1 MKAQSAKFEN
11 ARLLR
16 RCEAEKSRPG
26 PHPSLTM
33 RKITR
38 KAASRARR
46 IEAMDRWV
54 EEVAQRVEE
63 ADDEE
68 QSAQLVH
75 VRQQLDLLVQY
86 QATCAKLQAFSKSL
100 RDRGASLVPLRFPL
114 RPTPRNRQ
122 SIEEGLTRSFKRF
135 LEDLYVQCLTTN
147 AQRLECLRHA
157 NDSPLVTR
165 LTATFALASCRVLDR
180 EIDASQAVE
189 SCVSVLEGC
198 RTGLIR
204 AEREALGE
212 VREACLV
219 VAELMG
225 LFCRRWS
232 ARKRSASRADT
243 VMVGRA
249 FLKTAARQG
258 KGMSYAVHTLCKRRR
273 MAPVFEG
280 HAWMTR
286 QYDGL
291 TDDEVLDVCNRLVD
305 SHVHIAQAVSWEA
318 HRVEWLRVVSVAN
331 ACWDGVALA
340 SSQPAALADGDV
352 DDAAAQTWATDGAVL
367 HAPAHM
373 ATFATLEQLRLVA
386 EPQTAQFSCFL
397 STVRVTNVLL
407 ELLHSHRLV
416 LNRISAEY
424 AQRIAAFD
432 FSKYES
438 AGERIVADTLRPF
451 GETVGVS
458 FDG

>member
-1 MKAQSAKFEN
+1 
-11 ARLLR
+11 
-16 RCEAEKSRPG
+16 
-26 PHPSLTM
+26 M
-33 RKITR
+33 RKVTR

-54 EEVAQRVEE
+54 EEVARRVEE

-68 QSAQLVH
+68 QHTQLVH

-86 QATCAKLQAFSKSL
+86 QATCAKLQTFAKGL
-100 RDRGASLVPLRFPL
+100 RDHGALLVPLRFPL

-147 AQRLECLRHA
+147 AQQLESLRHA
-157 NDSPLVTR
+157 SDSPLVAR
-165 LTATFALASCRVLDR
+165 LTSTFALASCRVLDR
-180 EIDASQAVE
+180 ELDASLAVRN
-189 SCVSVLEGC
+189 CVSVLERC
-198 RTGLIR
+198 RIGLIR

-219 VAELMG
+219 VADLMA

-243 VMVGRA
+243 VTVGRA

-258 KGMSYAVHTLCKRRR
+258 KGLSYAVHTLCKRRR

-280 HAWMTR
+280 HGWMTR

-305 SHVHIAQAVSWEA
+305 SHVHLAQAVSWEA
-318 HRVEWLRVVSVAN
+318 RRVEWLCVVSVAN
-331 ACWDGVALA
+331 GCWDGMAIA
-340 SSQPAALADGDV
+340 SNQQPTALADDHADGAV
-352 DDAAAQTWATDGAVL
+352 QTWATDGAVL

-373 ATFATLEQLRLVA
+373 GAFATLEQLRLVA

-451 GETVGVS
+451 GETVGVC

>member
-1 MKAQSAKFEN
+1 
-11 ARLLR
+11 
-16 RCEAEKSRPG
+16 
-26 PHPSLTM
+26 M
-33 RKITR
+33 RKVTR
-38 KAASRARR
+38 KAVARARR
-46 IEAMDRWV
+46 IEAMDRWA

-63 ADDEE
+63 ADDDE
-68 QSAQLVH
+68 QHAQLVH

-86 QATCAKLQAFSKSL
+86 QATCAKLQTFSKGL
-100 RDRGASLVPLRFPL
+100 RDRGALLVPLRFPL

-147 AQRLECLRHA
+147 AQRLESLRHA
-157 NDSPLVTR
+157 SDSPLVTR
-165 LTATFALASCRVLDR
+165 LTSTFALASCRVLDR
-180 EIDASQAVE
+180 EIDASQAVQ
-189 SCVSVLEGC
+189 SCMNVLEAC
-198 RTGLIR
+198 RIGLIR

-219 VAELMG
+219 IAELMA

-243 VMVGRA
+243 VTVGRA

-305 SHVHIAQAVSWEA
+305 SHVHLAQAVSWEA
-318 HRVEWLRVVSVAN
+318 RRVEYLRVASVAN
-331 ACWDGVALA
+331 GCWDGMAIA
-340 SSQPAALADGDV
+340 SNQQPPALADDHADGAV
-352 DDAAAQTWATDGAVL
+352 VQTWATDGAVL

-373 ATFATLEQLRLVA
+373 GAFATLEQLRLVA
-386 EPQTAQFSCFL
+386 EPQTTQFSCFL

-451 GETVGVS
+451 GETVGVC

>member
-1 MKAQSAKFEN
+1 
-11 ARLLR
+11 
-16 RCEAEKSRPG
+16 
-26 PHPSLTM
+26 M

-38 KAASRARR
+38 KAIARARR

-68 QSAQLVH
+68 QHAQLVH

-86 QATCAKLQAFSKSL
+86 QATCAKLQTFSNGL
-100 RDRGASLVPLRFPL
+100 RDRGALLVPLRFPL

-157 NDSPLVTR
+157 SDSPLVAR
-165 LTATFALASCRVLDR
+165 LTSTFALASCRVLDR
-180 EIDASQAVE
+180 EIDASQAVQ
-189 SCVSVLEGC
+189 SCVSVLERC
-198 RTGLIR
+198 RVGLIR
-204 AEREALGE
+204 AEREALDE

-219 VAELMG
+219 VAELMA

-243 VMVGRA
+243 VTVGRA

-258 KGMSYAVHTLCKRRR
+258 KGLSYAVHTLCKRRR

-286 QYDGL
+286 QYAGFS
-291 TDDEVLDVCNRLVD
+291 DDEVLDVCNRLVD
-305 SHVHIAQAVSWEA
+305 SHVHLAQAVSWEA
-318 HRVEWLRVVSVAN
+318 HRVEWLRAASVAN

-340 SSQPAALADGDV
+340 SSQPVA

-373 ATFATLEQLRLVA
+373 AAFATLEQLRLVA

>member
-1 MKAQSAKFEN
+1 
-11 ARLLR
+11 
-16 RCEAEKSRPG
+16 
-26 PHPSLTM
+26 M
-33 RKITR
+33 RKVKR
-38 KAASRARR
+38 KAASHARR

-63 ADDEE
+63 ADEEE
-68 QSAQLVH
+68 QHAQLVH

-86 QATCAKLQAFSKSL
+86 QATCAKLQTFSKDL
-100 RDRGASLVPLRFPL
+100 RDHGALLVPFRFPL

-147 AQRLECLRHA
+147 AQRLECLRHVS
-157 NDSPLVTR
+157 DSPLVTR
-165 LTATFALASCRVLDR
+165 LTSTLACASCRVLDR
-180 EIDASQAVE
+180 ELDASQAVRN
-189 SCVSVLEGC
+189 CVRMLEAY
-198 RTGLIR
+198 RLGLIR
-204 AEREALGE
+204 AERESLSE

-219 VAELMG
+219 VAELMA

-232 ARKRSASRADT
+232 VRKRSVSRADT
-243 VMVGRA
+243 VTVGRA

-258 KGMSYAVHTLCKRRR
+258 KGLSYAVHTLCKRRR
-273 MAPVFEG
+273 MATVFEV
-280 HAWMTR
+280 HAWMTK
-286 QYDGL
+286 QYADL
-291 TDDEVLDVCNRLVD
+291 SDDEVLDVCNRLVD
-305 SHVHIAQAVSWEA
+305 SHVHLAQVVNWEA
-318 HRVEWLRVVSVAN
+318 RRVEWLCAASVAN
-331 ACWDGVALA
+331 GCWDGVALA
-340 SSQPAALADGDV
+340 PSQPAVLADGDP
-352 DDAAAQTWATDGAVL
+352 DDVVAQTWATDGAVL

-373 ATFATLEQLRLVA
+373 GAFATLEQLRIVT
-386 EPQTAQFSCFL
+386 ESQTAPFSCFL

-424 AQRIAAFD
+424 AQRIATFD

-438 AGERIVADTLRPF
+438 AGHRIVTDTLKPF
-451 GETVGVS
+451 GETVGVC

>member
-1 MKAQSAKFEN
+1 
-11 ARLLR
+11 
-16 RCEAEKSRPG
+16 
-26 PHPSLTM
+26 M
-33 RKITR
+33 RKVTR
-38 KAASRARR
+38 KAVARARR

-63 ADDEE
+63 ADDDE
-68 QSAQLVH
+68 QHAQLVH

-86 QATCAKLQAFSKSL
+86 QATCAKLHTFSKGL
-100 RDRGASLVPLRFPL
+100 RDRGALLVPFRFPL

-122 SIEEGLTRSFKRF
+122 SIEEGLTRSFNRF
-135 LEDLYVQCLTTN
+135 LEDMYVQCLTTN
-147 AQRLECLRHA
+147 AQRLESLRHA
-157 NDSPLVTR
+157 SDSPLVTR
-165 LTATFALASCRVLDR
+165 LTSTFALASCRVLDR
-180 EIDASQAVE
+180 EIDASQAVH
-189 SCVSVLEGC
+189 SCVNVLEAC
-198 RTGLIR
+198 RIGLIR

-219 VAELMG
+219 IAELMA

-243 VMVGRA
+243 VTVGRA

-286 QYDGL
+286 QYDGFS
-291 TDDEVLDVCNRLVD
+291 DDEVLDVCNRLVD
-305 SHVHIAQAVSWEA
+305 SHVHLAQAVSWEA
-318 HRVEWLRVVSVAN
+318 RRVEYLRVASAAN
-331 ACWDGVALA
+331 GCWDGMAIA
-340 SSQPAALADGDV
+340 SNQQPSALADDHADGAV
-352 DDAAAQTWATDGAVL
+352 QTWATDGAML
-367 HAPAHM
+367 PAPAHM
-373 ATFATLEQLRLVA
+373 GAFATLEQLRLVA
-386 EPQTAQFSCFL
+386 EPQTTQFSCFL

-451 GETVGVS
+451 GETVGVC